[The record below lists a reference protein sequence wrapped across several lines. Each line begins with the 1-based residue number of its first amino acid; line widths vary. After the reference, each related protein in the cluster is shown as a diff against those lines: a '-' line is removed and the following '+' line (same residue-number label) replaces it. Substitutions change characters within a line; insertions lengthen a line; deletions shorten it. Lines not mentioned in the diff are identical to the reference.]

1 MILELWKNLKIH
13 KRNHWKSY
21 SSFQLGLFSKPKERV
36 ISISIYPFKISSLF
50 LVSQVRSSFFQIFLR
65 PLILRHTQI
74 KKTRDVPKISLLQ
87 EKHARKRN
95 QLPNFPYLKFSIY
108 SFFLKDEHWDALPS
122 SNSRK
127 GRFIVSSLAV

>member
-1 MILELWKNLKIH
+1 M
-13 KRNHWKSY
+13 
-21 SSFQLGLFSKPKERV
+21 
-36 ISISIYPFKISSLF
+36 
-50 LVSQVRSSFFQIFLR
+50 
-65 PLILRHTQI
+65 

-95 QLPNFPYLKFSIY
+95 QLPHFPYLKFSIC

-127 GRFIVSSLAV
+127 GRFIASSLAV